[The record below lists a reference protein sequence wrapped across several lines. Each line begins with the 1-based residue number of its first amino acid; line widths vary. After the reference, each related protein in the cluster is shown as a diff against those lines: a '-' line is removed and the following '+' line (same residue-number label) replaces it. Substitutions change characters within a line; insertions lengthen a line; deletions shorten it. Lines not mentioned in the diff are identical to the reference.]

1 MVLFVFFVFPVL
13 LKQARSFMKAIHLIK
28 NKNLIYEQR
37 LLTFINEVQAGIIT
51 IRCFKK
57 EAQLSEEFR

>member
-1 MVLFVFFVFPVL
+1 MN
-13 LKQARSFMKAIHLIK
+13 AIHLIK

-37 LLTFINEVQAGIIT
+37 WPTFINEVQAGIIT

-57 EAQLSEEFR
+57 EAQMSREFTEIVTLNTSSCFITS